1 MWISL
6 GMAEWCIP
14 FWFTLTLTLTTD
26 LFLVVLCLE
35 LISYIANNFPQ
46 ISFMLDNNICYMT
59 HIIYLISLAETS
71 FHWL

>member
-26 LFLVVLCLE
+26 LFLVALCLE
-35 LISYIANNFPQ
+35 LISYITNNFPQ
-46 ISFMLDNNICYMT
+46 MSFMLDNNILGYVET
-59 HIIYLISLAETS
+59 IQLILGVTDK
-71 FHWL
+71 